1 MLESVRVPAP
11 MEPLFAQAE
20 TYVSKLFETL
30 VRRPEKG
37 TVHVGDE
44 RYVIMRA
51 ESLFLAWFTALEQT
65 FGADIAREFIYNTA
79 REIGRADSVSF
90 AKKLGLTD
98 PVAKLSCGPVHF
110 AHAGWAF
117 VDILDD
123 SAPAP
128 NEEYFIH
135 YYHPNTFESEVLQR
149 RGEKPERC
157 ACMFSAGYSAGWCS
171 EAFGVE
177 LHGRELRCVA
187 RGEHNCEFI
196 MACSD
201 RLDGHEERLR
211 ATWKNG

>member
-11 MEPLFAQAE
+11 MQALFEQAE
-20 TYVSKLFETL
+20 KYVGGMFETL
-30 VRRPEKG
+30 VRRPGNG
-37 TVHVGDE
+37 TVHVGEE

-65 FGADIAREFIYNTA
+65 FGAEVAREFIYNTA
-79 REIGRADSVSF
+79 REIGRADSIAF
-90 AKKLGLTD
+90 ASKLRLTD

-135 YYHPNTFESEVLQR
+135 YNHPNTFESEVLQR
-149 RGEKPERC
+149 RGEKPGKC

-187 RGEHNCEFI
+187 RGEQNCEFI

-201 RLDGHEERLR
+201 RLDGHEQRLR
-211 ATWKNG
+211 AAWTNS

>member
-1 MLESVRVPAP
+1 MQ
-11 MEPLFAQAE
+11 PLFEQAE
-20 TYVSKLFETL
+20 TYVSQLFSTL

-51 ESLFLAWFTALEQT
+51 DSLFLAWFTALEQT
-65 FGADIAREFIYNTA
+65 FGAEIAREFIYNTA
-79 REIGRADSVSF
+79 REIGRADSVAF

-135 YYHPNTFESEVLQR
+135 YYHPNTFESEVLR
-149 RGEKPERC
+149 ARGAKPDKC

-177 LHGRELRCVA
+177 LHGREVRCVA
-187 RGEHNCEFI
+187 RGEDNCEFI
-196 MACSD
+196 MACAD
-201 RLDGHEERLR
+201 RLDGHEHRLR
-211 ATWKNG
+211 ATWTNG